1 MTNVQ
6 QHIGSIALVVK
17 DYDDAIEF
25 YTQKLNFELVEDTD
39 LGDDKRWVL
48 ISPPNSNG
56 ANSNE
61 TNSNG
66 TNSSRT
72 SLLLAKATTPEQMSA
87 IGNQTGGRVFLFLHT
102 NDFWRDYNLMLSKSV
117 TFNEEPRVEP
127 YGTVVVFEDL
137 YGTKWDLLQ
146 LNNQ

>member
-39 LGDDKRWVL
+39 LGEGKRWVL

-56 ANSNE
+56 ASSNG
-61 TNSNG
+61 TCSNG

-72 SLLLAKATTPEQMSA
+72 NLLLAKATTPEQMSA

-102 NDFWRDYNLMLSKSV
+102 DDFWRDYNLMLFKGV

-127 YGTVVVFEDL
+127 YGTVAVFEDL

-146 LNNQ
+146 LNN

>member
-17 DYDDAIEF
+17 DYDEAIKF
-25 YTQKLNFELVEDTD
+25 YTQKLNFELVEDTN
-39 LGDDKRWVL
+39 LGEGKRWVL

-56 ANSNE
+56 ASSN
-61 TNSNG
+61 TASSKG
-66 TNSSRT
+66 ANSSRT
-72 SLLLAKATTPEQMSA
+72 NLLLAKATTPEQISA

-102 NDFWRDYNLMLSKSV
+102 NDFWRDYNLMLSKGV
-117 TFNEEPRVEP
+117 TFTEEPRVEP

-146 LNNQ
+146 LNN

>member
-72 SLLLAKATTPEQMSA
+72 NLLLAKATTPEQISA

-102 NDFWRDYNLMLSKSV
+102 NDF
-117 TFNEEPRVEP
+117 
-127 YGTVVVFEDL
+127 
-137 YGTKWDLLQ
+137 
-146 LNNQ
+146 